1 MEQEELLAIVERL
14 RKQGTDDAD
23 VEVKESA
30 RKLSS
35 DIWETVSAFANTSGG
50 LILLGL
56 SERAGFALVEGF
68 DADRIRDQFVAGMG
82 DGGAA
87 GKLVNPPKYR
97 IERVEVDGGFALAIQ
112 IFELD
117 PASKPCYIFDRGP
130 AKGSYKR
137 VDDKDVLLSSYELF
151 SVSTAS
157 KVSNF
162 DRTPV
167 AGATAADF
175 DKTLVERTF
184 NRAYDLSPRAL
195 KGTSNEWDKL
205 QRLNF
210 IDAAGE
216 VTKAGLLAV
225 GTYPQQFF
233 PRLVV
238 DVAVHAGLEKGTP
251 GAPRFMDRAVCEG
264 TLGEMV
270 ADSVAAVAK
279 NLKRRSVVE
288 GASRVDELEIP
299 EEVIREAVANALIH
313 RDYSPRYDG
322 QAVAIDI
329 FDDRIEVTNP
339 GGLFGSKTREN
350 LADGLS
356 CCRNPTLMKLMA
368 LVPLPAAA
376 GSPAEGNG
384 SGVPMMIRE
393 CARRGLAAPEFRPG
407 FDTFKVVFW
416 RPTYEGGLRAEAVAP
431 ADDAGVL
438 AAIECRGEASVREIA
453 DETGLNVSQVRYRLK
468 RLLESGVITATAPAT
483 SKDRKYRLAG

>member
-1 MEQEELLAIVERL
+1 MDQEKLQAIIDRL

-23 VEVKESA
+23 VEVKECGK
-30 RKLSS
+30 KLSS
-35 DIWETVSAFANTSGG
+35 DIWETVSAFANTAGG

-56 SERAGFALVEGF
+56 SERAGFTLVEGF
-68 DADRIRDQFVAGMG
+68 DVDRVRDQFVAGMG
-82 DGGAA
+82 DSGTP
-87 GKLVNPPKYR
+87 GKLVNPPRYR
-97 IERVEVDGGFALAIQ
+97 IERVEVDDQLVLAIE

-117 PASKPCYIFDRGP
+117 PASKPCYVYDRGP

-137 VDDKDVLLSSYELF
+137 VDDKDILLSSNELF
-151 SVSTAS
+151 SISTAS
-157 KVSNF
+157 KVGNF
-162 DRTPV
+162 DREPV

-175 DKTLVERTF
+175 DKTLLERTF
-184 NRAYDLSPRAL
+184 ERAYDLAPRAL
-195 KGTSNEWDKL
+195 KGVQNEWEKL

-210 IDAAGE
+210 LNEAGE
-216 VTKAGLLAV
+216 VTKAGLLTA

-251 GAPRFMDRAVCEG
+251 GAPRFMDRTVCEG

-279 NLKRRSVVE
+279 NLKRRSVVV
-288 GASRVDELEIP
+288 GAGRIDELEIP

-322 QAVAIDI
+322 QAVAVDI

-339 GGLFGSKTREN
+339 GGLYGSKTREN

-356 CCRNPTLMKLMA
+356 CCRNATLMRLMS

-393 CARRGLAAPEFRPG
+393 CEQRGLAAPEFRPG
-407 FDTFKVVFW
+407 VDTFKVVIV
-416 RPTYEGGLRAEAVAP
+416 RPTYEAQTSIAADV
-431 ADDAGVL
+431 ADDEGVL
-438 AAIECRGEASVREIA
+438 AAIEKLGEASMRDIA
-453 DETGLNVSQVRYRLK
+453 DELGLSANQTRYRL
-468 RLLESGVITATAPAT
+468 RGLLEAGEVVATAPAT

>member
-1 MEQEELLAIVERL
+1 MEREKLQEIIERL

-23 VEVKESA
+23 IEVKECG

-35 DIWETVSAFANTSGG
+35 DIWETVSAFANTAGG

-56 SERAGFALVEGF
+56 SERAGFAPVEGF
-68 DADRIRDQFVAGMG
+68 DVDRTRDQFVAGMG
-82 DGGAA
+82 DGGTP

-97 IERVEVDGGFALAIQ
+97 LERVEVEGRLILAIE
-112 IFELD
+112 IRELD
-117 PASKPCYIFDRGP
+117 PASKPCYIYDRGP

-137 VDDKDVLLSSYELF
+137 VDDKDILLSSNELF
-151 SVSTAS
+151 SISTAS
-157 KVSNF
+157 KVGNF
-162 DRTPV
+162 DREPV

-184 NRAYDLSPRAL
+184 ERAYDLSPRAL
-195 KGTSNEWDKL
+195 KGVRNEWEKL

-210 IDAAGE
+210 IDEAGE
-216 VTKAGLLAV
+216 VTKAGLLVA
-225 GTYPQQFF
+225 GAYPQQFF

-251 GAPRFMDRAVCEG
+251 GAPRFMDRTVCEG
-264 TLGEMV
+264 TLGDMV
-270 ADSVAAVAK
+270 ADAVAAVAK
-279 NLKRRSVVE
+279 NLKRRSVVV
-288 GASRVDELEIP
+288 GAARVDELEIP

-322 QAVAIDI
+322 QAVAVDI

-339 GGLFGSKTREN
+339 GGLYGSKTREN

-356 CCRNPTLMKLMA
+356 CCRNATLMRLMS

-393 CARRGLAAPEFRPG
+393 CEQRGLAVPEFKPSLDAFR
-407 FDTFKVVFW
+407 VVLA
-416 RPTYEGGLRAEAVAP
+416 RPTYEAQTTVAADA
-431 ADDAGVL
+431 ADDERVL
-438 AAIECRGEASVREIA
+438 AALKKLGEASMRDIA
-453 DETGLNVSQVRYRLK
+453 DELGLSVNQTRYRL
-468 RLLESGVITATAPAT
+468 RGLLEDGLVVATAPAT
-483 SKDRKYRLAG
+483 SRDRKYRLAK